1 MMALAFSG
9 GDSME
14 YLLSEDF
21 FNELFIGNDFVFLM
35 KKVEEDF
42 QYIRLNYAA
51 RELLSID
58 VIGKMLSAVAS
69 NRNFSIIQKNYH
81 HAIAEHTQVDYVD
94 YAYVQSEVRKYE
106 TTVRPLHYNQEDYV
120 LAITKEIH
128 YDRSIE
134 DKFLFMR
141 SMFDHA
147 FFSTVVLSAEGM
159 IYEVNSSFMEDFQID
174 NEAVRQKKFID
185 LPIVPKEEVQQIKLY
200 LQQAAR
206 GENVDEKFVKLLT
219 LDQQERMYLLSLS
232 PVMQEDNSFAIF
244 LIMQDFT
251 QFTLQK
257 AELRSKSH
265 GFEVFKSAL
274 NSATAI
280 AILDS
285 AGHIS
290 EVSEMFLQASGYTE
304 EELIGQSY
312 ALLKPRYQTQNFLQL
327 INDKLASGEIW
338 RGELCYR
345 TKYHADYWVE
355 ATIVPLKNEFGQIE
369 QILTINY
376 DITDKKRMFT
386 ELKNIERTFRLIT
399 ENTNDLIVITNED
412 GIIIYASPSYE
423 IYLGYE
429 NVELQGQFYSAIIDT
444 ESQHEWQTFL
454 NNFTGQT
461 DTQFELLLKAKDG
474 TPIWTEGNV
483 TVVHDP
489 DREKVSQI
497 MMVSREITHRKE
509 RENDLLYL
517 AYHDSLTQLP
527 NRRYLQKE
535 FPTILAEA
543 DENNASVAMLYL
555 DGDDFKAVNDRFGH
569 DTGDAFIQ
577 SFGHALSKT
586 VRSHDIV
593 IRIGGDEFLVI
604 LTGLTREIDKRH
616 NQIMHIIRRIRDEL
630 ATGWMIEDHQF
641 TPTASIGISYY
652 PDHAQTLDEL
662 MDLADQAL
670 YKSKEAGKNNL
681 FISEAH

>member
-1 MMALAFSG
+1 
-9 GDSME
+9 ME

-21 FNELFIGNDFVFLM
+21 FNTLFIGKDFVFLM
-35 KKVEEDF
+35 KKVGDDY
-42 QYIRLNYAA
+42 QYIRLNQAA
-51 RELLSID
+51 RDLLSKD
-58 VIGKMLSAVAS
+58 AIGKMISTVTS
-69 NRNFSIIQKNYH
+69 IRNFSNIQEKYH
-81 HAIAEHTQVDYVD
+81 QAISEHNQVDYVD

-106 TTVRPLHYNQEDYV
+106 TSVRPLIYNNENYI
-120 LAITKEIH
+120 LAITKEIL

-147 FFSTVVLSAEGM
+147 FFSTVILSAEGM
-159 IYEVNSSFMEDFQID
+159 IYEVNSSFMEDFQLD
-174 NEAVRQKKFID
+174 NETVKQKMFID
-185 LPIVPKEEVQQIKLY
+185 LPIIPKEEVEHINIC
-200 LQQAAR
+200 LQKAAR
-206 GENVDEKFVKLLT
+206 GEYVGEKVVKLYT

-232 PVMQEDNSFAIF
+232 PVMQDDNSFAIF

-265 GFEVFKSAL
+265 GLEVFKSAL

-280 AILDS
+280 TVLDLE
-285 AGHIS
+285 GIIT
-290 EVSEMFLQASGYTE
+290 EVSDMFLQASGYTAD
-304 EELIGQSY
+304 ELIGQPY
-312 ALLKPRYQTQNFLQL
+312 ALIEPRFHAQNFFQL
-327 INDKLASGEIW
+327 IEGKLDTTGIW

-423 IYLGYE
+423 LYLGYE
-429 NVELQGQFYSAIIDT
+429 KVELQGQFYSDIVDR
-444 ESQHEWQTFL
+444 ESKSEWQTFL
-454 NNFTGQT
+454 NNYTGQT

-489 DREKVSQI
+489 EREKVSQI

-517 AYHDSLTQLP
+517 AYHDALTQLP

-535 FPTILAEA
+535 FPKILAEA
-543 DENNASVAMLYL
+543 TENQTCVAMLYL
-555 DGDDFKAVNDRFGH
+555 DGDDFKEVNDCFGH

-577 SFGHALSKT
+577 RFGNALNKT
-586 VRSHDIV
+586 VRSHDMV
-593 IRIGGDEFLVI
+593 IRIGGDEFIVI
-604 LTGLTREIDKRH
+604 LTGLTRDIEKRH
-616 NQIMHIIRRIRDEL
+616 DQIMHIIRRIRDEL
-630 ATGWMIEDHQF
+630 AAGWMIEDHHF
-641 TPTASIGISYY
+641 TPTASIGIAYY
-652 PDHAQTLDEL
+652 PDHAQTLDDL
-662 MDLADQAL
+662 LYLADRAL
-670 YKSKEAGKNNL
+670 YKSKESGKNNL
-681 FISEAH
+681 SISGTH

>member
-1 MMALAFSG
+1 
-9 GDSME
+9 ME
-14 YLLSEDF
+14 YILSEDF
-21 FNELFIGNDFVFLM
+21 FNSLFIGKDFVFLV
-35 KKVEEDF
+35 KKVGDDY
-42 QYIRLNYAA
+42 QYIRLNQAA
-51 RELLSID
+51 QDLLSNEA
-58 VIGKMLSAVAS
+58 IGKMISTVTS
-69 NRNFSIIQKNYH
+69 KRNFLIIQKNYH
-81 HAIAEHTQVDYVD
+81 EAIREHKQVDYVD

-106 TTVRPLHYNQEDYV
+106 TSVRPLKYKNEDYI
-120 LAITKEIH
+120 LAITKEIL

-147 FFSTVVLSAEGM
+147 FFSTVILSAEGM
-159 IYEVNSSFMEDFQID
+159 IYEVNSSFMEDFQLD
-174 NEAVRQKKFID
+174 NEAVKQKMFVD
-185 LPIVPKEEVQQIKLY
+185 LPIIPKEEVEQIKIC
-200 LQQAAR
+200 LQKAAR
-206 GENVDEKFVKLLT
+206 GENVGEKFIKLHT

-232 PVMQEDNSFAIF
+232 PVMQDDNSFAIF

-265 GFEVFKSAL
+265 GLEVFKSAL

-280 AILDS
+280 AVLD
-285 AGHIS
+285 HNCNIT
-290 EVSEMFLQASGYTE
+290 EVSEMFLQASGYTA
-304 EELIGQSY
+304 EELIGQPY
-312 ALLKPRYQTQNFLQL
+312 ALIEPRFRGQDLFQ
-327 INDKLASGEIW
+327 IIEDKLDTMGMW

-355 ATIVPLKNEFGQIE
+355 TTIVPLKDEFGQIE

-412 GIIIYASPSYE
+412 GIIIYASPSYG

-429 NVELQGQFYSAIIDT
+429 NVELQGQFYSDIIDR
-444 ESQHEWQTFL
+444 ESKGEWQTFL
-454 NNFTGQT
+454 NNYTGQT
-461 DTQFELLLKAKDG
+461 DSQFELLLKAKDG

-489 DREKVSQI
+489 EREKVSQI

-517 AYHDSLTQLP
+517 AYHDALTQLP
-527 NRRYLQKE
+527 NRRFLEKE
-535 FPTILAEA
+535 FPKILAEA
-543 DENNASVAMLYL
+543 NENQTCVAMLYI
-555 DGDDFKAVNDRFGH
+555 DGDDFKEVNDRFGH
-569 DTGDAFIQ
+569 ETGDAFIQ
-577 SFGHALSKT
+577 RFGSSLNKT
-586 VRSHDIV
+586 VRSHDMV
-593 IRIGGDEFLVI
+593 IRIGGDEFIVI
-604 LTGLTREIDKRH
+604 LTGLTRDQEKRYH
-616 NQIMHIIRRIRDEL
+616 QIMHIIRRIRDEL
-630 ATGWMIEDHQF
+630 AEGWMIEDHLF
-641 TPTASIGISYY
+641 TPTASIGIAYY
-652 PDHAQTLDEL
+652 PDHARTLDEL

-670 YKSKEAGKNNL
+670 YKSKESGKNNL
-681 FISEAH
+681 SISDIH

>member
-1 MMALAFSG
+1 M
-9 GDSME
+9 D
-14 YLLSEDF
+14 YLLSDDF
-21 FNELFIGNDFVFLM
+21 FNQLFIGNDFVFLM

-42 QYIRLNYAA
+42 QYIRLNHAA
-51 RELLSID
+51 RELLSLEA
-58 VIGKMLSAVAS
+58 IGKMLSAVTS
-69 NRNFSIIQKNYH
+69 KRNFSIIQKNYL
-81 HAIAEHTQVDYVD
+81 HAIAEHNQVDYVD

-106 TTVRPLHYNQEDYV
+106 TTVRPLHFNKEDYV

-159 IYEVNSSFMEDFQID
+159 IYEVNSSFMENFQLD
-174 NEAVRQKKFID
+174 NETVKQKMFID
-185 LPIVPKEEVQQIKLY
+185 LPIVPKEEVQQIKMC
-200 LQQAAR
+200 LQKAAR

-265 GFEVFKSAL
+265 GLEVFKSAL

-280 AILDS
+280 AVLDS
-285 AGHIS
+285 AGNIL
-290 EVSEMFLQASGYTE
+290 EVSEMFLQASGYTA
-304 EELIGQSY
+304 EELIGQPY
-312 ALLKPRYQTQNFLQL
+312 ALLEPRYQTQSFLQL
-327 INDKLASGEIW
+327 INDNLAAGEIW

-376 DITDKKRMFT
+376 DITDKNRMFT

-412 GIIIYASPSYE
+412 GIIIYASPSYG

-429 NVELQGQFYSAIIDT
+429 NVELQGQFYSAIIDR

-461 DTQFELLLKAKDG
+461 DKQFELLLKAKDG

-535 FPTILAEA
+535 FPKILAEA
-543 DENNASVAMLYL
+543 NENHTSVALLFL
-555 DGDDFKAVNDRFGH
+555 DGDDFKEVNDRFGH

-577 SFGHALSKT
+577 HFGQALSNT

-604 LTGLTREIDKRH
+604 LTGLTREIEKRH
-616 NQIMHIIRRIRDEL
+616 SQIMHIIRRIRDEL
-630 ATGWMIEDHQF
+630 TAGWMIEDHLF

-652 PDHAQTLDEL
+652 PDHAQTLNEL

-670 YKSKEAGKNNL
+670 YKSKESGKNNL
-681 FISEAH
+681 YISEAH

>member
-1 MMALAFSG
+1 M
-9 GDSME
+9 D
-14 YLLSEDF
+14 YLLSDDF
-21 FNELFIGNDFVFLM
+21 FNQLFIGNDFVFLM

-42 QYIRLNYAA
+42 QYIRLNHAA
-51 RELLSID
+51 RELLSLEA
-58 VIGKMLSAVAS
+58 IGKMVSAVTS
-69 NRNFSIIQKNYH
+69 KRNFSIIQKNYL
-81 HAIAEHTQVDYVD
+81 HAIEEHNQVDYVD

-106 TTVRPLHYNQEDYV
+106 TTVRPLHFNKEDYV

-159 IYEVNSSFMEDFQID
+159 IYEVNSSFMENFQLD
-174 NEAVRQKKFID
+174 NETVKQKMFID
-185 LPIVPKEEVQQIKLY
+185 LPIVPKEEVQQIKMC
-200 LQQAAR
+200 LQKAAR

-265 GFEVFKSAL
+265 GLEVFKSAL

-280 AILDS
+280 AVLDS
-285 AGHIS
+285 AGNIL
-290 EVSEMFLQASGYTE
+290 EVSEMFLQASGYTA
-304 EELIGQSY
+304 EELIGQPY
-312 ALLKPRYQTQNFLQL
+312 ALLEPRYQTQSFLQL
-327 INDKLASGEIW
+327 INDNLAAGEIW

-376 DITDKKRMFT
+376 DITDKNRMFT

-412 GIIIYASPSYE
+412 GIIIYASPSYG

-429 NVELQGQFYSAIIDT
+429 NVELQGQFYSAIIDR

-461 DTQFELLLKAKDG
+461 DKQFELLLKAKDG

-527 NRRYLQKE
+527 NRRFLQKE
-535 FPTILAEA
+535 FPKILAEA
-543 DENNASVAMLYL
+543 NENHTSVALLFL
-555 DGDDFKAVNDRFGH
+555 DGDDFKEVNDRFGH

-577 SFGHALSKT
+577 HFGQALSNT

-604 LTGLTREIDKRH
+604 LTGLTREIEKRH
-616 NQIMHIIRRIRDEL
+616 SQIMHIIRRIRDEL
-630 ATGWMIEDHQF
+630 TAGWMIEDHLF

-652 PDHAQTLDEL
+652 PDHAQTLNEL

-670 YKSKEAGKNNL
+670 YKSKESGKNNL
-681 FISEAH
+681 YISEAH